1 MFRRGSSRAALG
13 YRMTWKILIV
23 EDDSDTARYIAQG
36 LVQEGHV
43 VDVVSDGRDGLF
55 QASSGL
61 FDLVVLD
68 RMMPGMDGL
77 SLLRA
82 LRASGVTTPVLV
94 LSALATVDERIC
106 GLEAGADDYLVKPF
120 SFAELIARAAALMR
134 RQRGGA
140 EIPDTRIV
148 VGDLEI
154 DCLKR
159 LVRRDSRTIELQ
171 PREYKLLEFLAR
183 NEGRVITRTMLIE
196 RVWHYHFDPGTNVVD
211 VHISRLRRKI
221 DAGFERPLLHTVRG
235 AGYRLA
241 AEA

>member
-1 MFRRGSSRAALG
+1 
-13 YRMTWKILIV
+13 MTWKILIV
-23 EDDSDTARYIAQG
+23 EDDADTARYIARG

-43 VDVVSDGRDGLF
+43 VDVVHDGREGLF

-61 FDLVVLD
+61 FDLIVLD

-77 SLLRA
+77 AVLRA

-94 LSALATVDERIC
+94 LSALATVDERIF
-106 GLEAGADDYLVKPF
+106 GLDAGADDYLVKPF
-120 SFAELIARAAALMR
+120 SFAELIARVAALMR
-134 RQRGGA
+134 RQRNGA
-140 EIPDTRIV
+140 EVAETRLV

-159 LVRRDSRTIELQ
+159 HVRRDSRAIELQ

-196 RVWHYHFDPGTNVVD
+196 RVWDYHFDPGTNVVD

>member
-1 MFRRGSSRAALG
+1 
-13 YRMTWKILIV
+13 MTWKILIV
-23 EDDSDTARYIAQG
+23 EDDADTARYIARG

-43 VDVVSDGRDGLF
+43 VDVVHDGREGLF

-61 FDLVVLD
+61 FDLIILD

-77 SLLRA
+77 AVLRA

-94 LSALATVDERIC
+94 LSALATVDERIF
-106 GLEAGADDYLVKPF
+106 GLDAGADDYLVKPF
-120 SFAELIARAAALMR
+120 SFAELIARVAALMR
-134 RQRGGA
+134 RQRNGA
-140 EIPDTRIV
+140 EVAETRLV

-159 LVRRDSRTIELQ
+159 HVRRDSRTIELQ

-196 RVWHYHFDPGTNVVD
+196 RVWDYHFDPGTNVVD

>member
-1 MFRRGSSRAALG
+1 
-13 YRMTWKILIV
+13 MTWKILIV
-23 EDDSDTARYIAQG
+23 EDDADTARYIAQG
-36 LVQEGHV
+36 LTQEGHV
-43 VDVVSDGRDGLF
+43 VDVVQDGRDGLF

-61 FDLVVLD
+61 FDLVILD

-77 SLLRA
+77 SALRA
-82 LRASGVTTPVLV
+82 LRASGVQTPVLV
-94 LSALATVDERIC
+94 LSALATVDERIS

-120 SFAELIARAAALMR
+120 YFSELMARAGVLMR
-134 RQRGGA
+134 RQRTAGEA
-140 EIPDTRIV
+140 VETRIT

-159 LVRRDSRTIELQ
+159 LVRRSSQTIDLQ

-183 NEGRVITRTMLIE
+183 NEGRVVTRTMLIE
-196 RVWHYHFDPGTNVVD
+196 RVWDYHFDPGTNVVD

-221 DAGFERPLLHTVRG
+221 DAGFERPLLHTIRG
-235 AGYRLA
+235 AGYRLS